1 MHPDAPA
8 RLASAFFHVATFF
21 ILTAGLVGASAVVRN
36 AISARQTQTEISAQA
51 PVVEWGP

>member
-21 ILTAGLVGASAVVRN
+21 ILTAGLVGASTVVRN